1 VKKWIVLI
9 LLYVFSFTSYAAKE
23 EPEQLYA
30 QSAVLMDAENGR
42 VLFEKNG
49 DDKKAMAST
58 TKIMTCI
65 LALEYG
71 DENDIVTFSENAQ
84 KQPKVHLG
92 ARAGEQFYLKDLL
105 YSLMLESHNDVAV
118 AIAESISGDV
128 KKFAD
133 EMNKKAKEIGCNDT
147 YFITPNG
154 LDATDGKGTHSTT
167 AVDLAKIMSYCV
179 LKSTAKNEF
188 LKITS
193 THSYS
198 FSNLAGTRSYSCT
211 NHNAFLSMMK
221 EAISG
226 KTGFTSDAGYC
237 YVGAVESE
245 GRTFVVSLL
254 ACGWPNN
261 KNYKWADMKKL
272 VTYGME
278 KYHWKEYADLPEA
291 KEIEILNGIPEDE
304 NLFENAIIS
313 TRIEQ
318 KKDEKVLLHD
328 EEEIDILIEQVNE
341 LHAPVTEGRKV
352 GRVVYLLNSEIL
364 TEYPIV
370 LTKSIP
376 EKSLQWY
383 FQKIVELYV
392 RK

>member
-1 VKKWIVLI
+1 
-9 LLYVFSFTSYAAKE
+9 
-23 EPEQLYA
+23 
-30 QSAVLMDAENGR
+30 M
-42 VLFEKNG
+42 
-49 DDKKAMAST
+49 
-58 TKIMTCI
+58 
-65 LALEYG
+65 
-71 DENDIVTFSENAQ
+71 AQ
-84 KQPKVHLG
+84 K
-92 ARAGEQFYLKDLL
+92 
-105 YSLMLESHNDVAV
+105 MT
-118 AIAESISGDV
+118 
-128 KKFAD
+128 
-133 EMNKKAKEIGCNDT
+133 KKAKPVVKAEPMTNTEEIVVEEIKVEKPVVEKAAT
-147 YFITPNG
+147 KKTPKKFE
-154 LDATDGKGTHSTT
+154 AMDGVLCRSI
-167 AVDLAKIMSYCV
+167 VDGV
-179 LKSTAKNEF
+179 LVMEGIKSKNF
-188 LKITS
+188 
-193 THSYS
+193 
-198 FSNLAGTRSYSCT
+198 
-211 NHNAFLSMMK
+211 
-221 EAISG
+221 
-226 KTGFTSDAGYC
+226 
-237 YVGAVESE
+237 
-245 GRTFVVSLL
+245 
-254 ACGWPNN
+254 
-261 KNYKWADMKKL
+261 YKWADMKKL